1 LATLADRTQLP
12 LLLALAADRDWCI
25 RDEAARGLGLLGMA
39 ECREPLLILA
49 RDVETVVA
57 STARAAL
64 LLLRTVS
71 PAAA

>member
-1 LATLADRTQLP
+1 L
-12 LLLALAADRDWCI
+12 
-25 RDEAARGLGLLGMA
+25 LGLA

-49 RDVETVVA
+49 RDVEAVVA

-64 LLLRTVS
+64 VLLRTVA